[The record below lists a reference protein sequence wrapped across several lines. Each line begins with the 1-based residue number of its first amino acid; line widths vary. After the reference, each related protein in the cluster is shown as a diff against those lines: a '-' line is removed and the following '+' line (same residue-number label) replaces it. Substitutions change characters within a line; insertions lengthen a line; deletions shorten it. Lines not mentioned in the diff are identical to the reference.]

1 MEDRDT
7 PLTAQKNADKP
18 PTTRLDVASRS
29 AENIAT
35 NAVHHDLAIEPACN
49 QVMLGAHAFGIV
61 VQI

>member
-35 NAVHHDLAIEPACN
+35 NAVHHDLAI
-49 QVMLGAHAFGIV
+49 
-61 VQI
+61 